1 MTHPFQNFFESFFLL
16 FFVISQE
23 KEQLLYNKLILP
35 FTLLWVLIE
44 E

>member
-1 MTHPFQNFFESFFLL
+1 MTHPFQNFFESFF
-16 FFVISQE
+16 FIIFVISQE
-23 KEQLLYNKLILP
+23 KERLLYNKLFLP